1 MMVVALK
8 DGGGGGIT
16 GGQFDGGSNGNCKFS
31 STSNSD
37 SSHHSPLVKITFP
50 RQNGCSSSL

>member
-1 MMVVALK
+1 MMVEALK
-8 DGGGGGIT
+8 DSDGGGGGTT

-37 SSHHSPLVKITFP
+37 SSHQSTVW
-50 RQNGCSSSL
+50 